1 MAFTQP
7 KEMKD
12 RLRQQH
18 HVGEGQIDFQLCGA
32 VLSPSG
38 QKLSPSFFFFF
49 FHVCFNSATLFFPEI
64 LVGLHTTRIIK
75 DSLI

>member
-7 KEMKD
+7 KEMRD

-32 VLSPSG
+32 VSSPSG
-38 QKLSPSFFFFF
+38 QKLSPSFFSCLLYQSNF
-49 FHVCFNSATLFFPEI
+49 FFPEI

>member
-12 RLRQQH
+12 RLRQQC

-38 QKLSPSFFFFF
+38 QKLSPSFFFF
-49 FHVCFNSATLFFPEI
+49 VSALTEQ
-64 LVGLHTTRIIK
+64 
-75 DSLI
+75 LIFS